1 MKSLF
6 SRALFSSLGTVGVV
20 MLLTATACGSATPT
34 RPAATATLI
43 AAAPATSTP
52 AVAATPTLTTTVAAT
67 STVAITTTV
76 PATGTKVAQFVTP
89 TKAVAKPTNT
99 KGAAPPPAPGAL
111 TGHVAF
117 SVRLPWV
124 DLTRGEA
131 FTRQIWVMNAD
142 GSGAHQILERARWP
156 AFSPDGTRMAYFEL
170 DTGLHLADA
179 NGGGGKVAVSGGG
192 ICCYSWSPDGQWIA
206 YTDSIN
212 SNKPTGPL
220 KKVKVDTAFNYGN
233 QNIIDL
239 GVKGLAPA
247 FSPDGKQIAFGGCL
261 TNSSTCG
268 IFVIS
273 ADGGTP
279 RVLTQDYG
287 GNPHW
292 SPKGDK
298 IVYHAGVANEG
309 RNQVFVVDADGK
321 NKKQLTTSTRGNDGQ
336 PIFSR
341 DGTRIF
347 YRSDQ
352 DGTEWAIYVMN
363 ADGSGKKKL
372 YGPVPADQD
381 FWGWDSLSV
390 SP

>member
-1 MKSLF
+1 MKSFF
-6 SRALFSSLGTVGVV
+6 SHALVSALGAIGIAA
-20 MLLTATACGSATPT
+20 LLSATACGSATPT

-43 AAAPATSTP
+43 AVAPATSTLAVTAAP
-52 AVAATPTLTTTVAAT
+52 PLTITVAATATLVLTTTVP
-67 STVAITTTV
+67 TT
-76 PATGTKVAQFVTP
+76 ATKVAQFVTP
-89 TKAVAKPTNT
+89 TSAAAKATAT
-99 KGAAPPPAPGAL
+99 KGVVAPPAPGPL
-111 TGHVAF
+111 TGHLAF
-117 SVRLPWV
+117 SVRFPGV
-124 DLTRGEA
+124 D
-131 FTRQIWVMNAD
+131 FVSRQVWVMNAD

-156 AFSPDGTRMAYFEL
+156 AFSPDGTRMAYYEL
-170 DTGLHLADA
+170 DTGLHLADG
-179 NGGGGKVAVSGGG
+179 NGGGGKAVVTGA

-206 YTDSIN
+206 YTQSLN
-212 SNKPTGPL
+212 QNKPTGPL
-220 KKVKVDTAFNYGN
+220 KKIKVDSAFNYSN

-239 GVKGLAPA
+239 GVRGLAPA

-261 TNSSTCG
+261 TESSTCG

-298 IVYHAGVANEG
+298 IVYHAGVGNEG
-309 RNQVFVVDADGK
+309 RNQVFLVDADGK
-321 NKKQLTTSTRGNDGQ
+321 NKKALTTSAKGNDGQ
-336 PIFSR
+336 PVFSR

-352 DGTEWAIYVMN
+352 EGTEWAIFVMN
-363 ADGSGKKKL
+363 VDGTGKKKL

-390 SP
+390 GP

>member
-1 MKSLF
+1 MKSFFTHTICLLGAIGI
-6 SRALFSSLGTVGVV
+6 ALLV
-20 MLLTATACGSATPT
+20 TATACGTAATPT

-52 AVAATPTLTTTVAAT
+52 AVAATPTLTVTVAAT
-67 STVAITTTV
+67 TTVAVTATV

-89 TKAVAKPTNT
+89 TKVGAKPTNT
-99 KGAAPPPAPGAL
+99 KGAALPVVPGPL

-117 SVRLPWV
+117 SVRFPGV
-124 DLTRGEA
+124 D
-131 FTRQIWVMNAD
+131 FVSRQVWVMNAD

-156 AFSPDGTRMAYFEL
+156 SFSPDGSRMAYYEL

-179 NGGGGKVAVSGGG
+179 NGGGGKAVVTGAA
-192 ICCYSWSPDGQWIA
+192 CCYSWSPDGQWVA
-206 YTDSIN
+206 YTQSIN
-212 SNKPTGPL
+212 QNKPTGPL
-220 KKVKVDTAFNYGN
+220 KKIKVDTAFNYGN
-233 QNIIDL
+233 QDIHDL
-239 GVKGLAPA
+239 GVQGLAPA
-247 FSPDGKQIAFGGCL
+247 FSPDGKQIAFGGCM

-268 IFVIS
+268 IFVIG
-273 ADGGTP
+273 ADGGPT

-309 RNQVFVVDADGK
+309 RNQVFIVDADGK
-321 NKKQLTTSTRGNDGQ
+321 NKKQLTTATKGNDGQ
-336 PIFSR
+336 PVFSR

-352 DGTEWAIYVMN
+352 DGTEWAIFVMN

-372 YGPVPADQD
+372 YGPVPADTD

>member
-1 MKSLF
+1 MKSFF
-6 SRALFSSLGTVGVV
+6 SHTIVSTLGAIGIALF
-20 MLLTATACGSATPT
+20 LTATACGSATPT
-34 RPAATATLI
+34 RPAATPTLI
-43 AAAPATSTP
+43 AAAPASPTL
-52 AVAATPTLTTTVAAT
+52 AVTATPTLTATVAAT
-67 STVAITTTV
+67 TTVAITATV

-89 TKAVAKPTNT
+89 TKAAAKATAT
-99 KGAAPPPAPGAL
+99 KGAAAVVPGPL
-111 TGHVAF
+111 TGKIAF

-131 FTRQIWVMNAD
+131 YTRQIWVMSAD
-142 GSGAHQILERARWP
+142 GSGAHQILERSRWP
-156 AFSPDGTRMAYFEL
+156 AFSPDGTRVAYYEL
-170 DTGLHLADA
+170 DTGMHLADG
-179 NGGGGKVAVSGGG
+179 NGGGGKAVVTGAA
-192 ICCYSWSPDGQWIA
+192 CCYSWSPDGVWLA
-206 YTDSIN
+206 YTQSIN
-212 SNKPTGPL
+212 QNKPTGPL
-220 KKVKVDTAFNYGN
+220 KRIKVDTAFNYGN
-233 QNIIDL
+233 QDIHDL
-239 GVKGLAPA
+239 GVQGLAPA
-247 FSPDGKQIAFGGCL
+247 YSPDGKQIAFGGCL

-273 ADGGTP
+273 SDGGSP

-321 NKKQLTTSTRGNDGQ
+321 NKKQLTTATKGNDGQ
-336 PIFSR
+336 PIFSQ

-363 ADGSGKKKL
+363 ADGSNKKKL
-372 YGPVPADQD
+372 YAPVPADQD
-381 FWGWDSLSV
+381 FWGWESLSV
-390 SP
+390 AP